1 MPNENLNLS
10 LDEELVTYRRRRMRD
25 AKAPFI
31 ILGNGLS
38 NRNGTSMNTLKVLLT
53 LSPGP
58 QKLLL
63 ELIEARDVDTN
74 LVGRQRL
81 KDKRLVQNHLAALM
95 EVDLIRRIKPGMY
108 MINPLAVMP
117 PNGNDARAKWLSIE
131 RQPEGTE
138 ATPV

>member
-1 MPNENLNLS
+1 MPNEKLNLS

-25 AKAPFI
+25 AKAPFL
-31 ILGNGLS
+31 ILGNGQS

-63 ELIEARDVDTN
+63 ELIEARDTDTN
-74 LVGRQRL
+74 QVLRAKL
-81 KDKRLVQNHLAALM
+81 KDKRLVQNHLSALI
-95 EVDLIRRIKPGMY
+95 EADLVRRIKSGLY

-117 PNGNDARAKWLSIE
+117 PNGNAARATWINLA
-131 RQPEGTE
+131 PPDE
-138 ATPV
+138 APTPVTE